1 MYKVHP
7 QADIKAWLK
16 FKMINAGFKTRIKT
30 KISSKCLIADT
41 DFMGSVYFAYRVN
54 KYYYNFFCYKLSPT
68 ILYFKTS
75 LELFSFLIRKHTL
88 RFNFHITKGWN

>member
-54 KYYYNFFCYKLSPT
+54 KYYYNFFVINYHLQFC
-68 ILYFKTS
+68 ILKCRW
-75 LELFSFLIRKHTL
+75 SFLV
-88 RFNFHITKGWN
+88 F